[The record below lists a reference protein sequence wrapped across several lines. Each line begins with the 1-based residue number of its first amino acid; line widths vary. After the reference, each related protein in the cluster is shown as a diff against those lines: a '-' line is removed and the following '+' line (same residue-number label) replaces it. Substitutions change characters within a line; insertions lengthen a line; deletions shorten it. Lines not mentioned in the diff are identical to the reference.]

1 MSQAEDST
9 KRSDSRSMSN
19 DSEQKASGSTSK
31 SMPSS
36 KSGSEKQGTSG
47 SGAATGQEELSA
59 SMTDVQEKA
68 EQLVDTARQQAKGQ
82 IGSQKD
88 RLAGSL
94 GIVADALHTA
104 GDQVRDKNDEM
115 MAGYLD
121 SAADRVD
128 ELANALRDQD
138 VTGLVRTVERF
149 GREQPGMLLAATF
162 GLGFAAA
169 RFLKSSTRSSSSRYQ
184 GAWSGGGRGSW
195 SGGSWD
201 RSPSRGLGRFDVGDY
216 SAAYAAGV
224 GGTPSGY
231 GATAAGSGGYGS
243 SSMGGYGS
251 SGTGGY
257 GSTGAGATGFGSSGS
272 GAAGTGS
279 SGLGRSG
286 AGSSER
292 DRLTG
297 AGGETGGVNTGW
309 RGTAPSSTDETIG
322 GEWSGSRYDT
332 GPEGQ

>member
-9 KRSDSRSMSN
+9 KRNDSRSKSN
-19 DSEQKASGSTSK
+19 DSEQKASGSASK
-31 SMPSS
+31 STQSS
-36 KSGSEKQGTSG
+36 TSGSEKQGTG
-47 SGAATGQEELSA
+47 STGKASGQEAMSA
-59 SMTDVQEKA
+59 SMTGVQEQA
-68 EQLVDTARQQAKGQ
+68 EHLVDTARQQARGQ

-128 ELANALRDQD
+128 EFANALRDQD
-138 VTGLVRTVERF
+138 VTGLARTVERF
-149 GREQPGMLLAATF
+149 GREQPGILLAATF

-184 GAWSGGGRGSW
+184 GSWSGGDRGSW

-201 RSPSRGLGRFDVGDY
+201 RSPARGLGRFGVGDY

-224 GGTPSGY
+224 GSGY
-231 GATAAGSGGYGS
+231 GSAYGS
-243 SSMGGYGS
+243 PSADAYGS
-251 SGTGGY
+251 PGRYGGSEY
-257 GSTGAGATGFGSSGS
+257 GDSGAGAGGYASSGS
-272 GAAGTGS
+272 GAAGIASYGS
-279 SGLGRSG
+279 GTSGYG
-286 AGSSER
+286 ASER
-292 DRLTG
+292 DRSPRSGSG
-297 AGGETGGVNTGW
+297 AGRDASAGW
-309 RGTAPSSTDETIG
+309 RGTAPSGTDETIG
-322 GEWSGSRYDT
+322 GEWSGSAFDT